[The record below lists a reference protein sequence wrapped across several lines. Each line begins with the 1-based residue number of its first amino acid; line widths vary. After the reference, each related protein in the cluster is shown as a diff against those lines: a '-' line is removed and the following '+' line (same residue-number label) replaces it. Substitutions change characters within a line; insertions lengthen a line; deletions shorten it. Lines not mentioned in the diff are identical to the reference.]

1 VGGNLEKTL
10 VAILAVAVI
19 LVTVVLLM
27 VGVQGIYA
35 LTHALIGLG
44 YLGAFLSG
52 VLGTSSLMISILPPQ
67 VVVFVMSAPAL
78 GFNPLLVGI
87 SAGLGAGIGQYFH
100 YYVGAGGRFLL
111 SEKRRASVEKW
122 KARLDKYGVLL
133 IFLFAATP
141 LTPDDLLWIPLGA
154 MNYPKLKAFVSAIA
168 GKTVMLVICAYGGYY
183 GVDLIQKYLVGPGES
198 VS

>member
-1 VGGNLEKTL
+1 LEKTL

>member
-1 VGGNLEKTL
+1 LEKTL

-183 GVDLIQKYLVGPGES
+183 GIDLIQKYLVGPGES

>member
-1 VGGNLEKTL
+1 MEKTL

-183 GVDLIQKYLVGPGES
+183 GIDLIQKYLVGPGES